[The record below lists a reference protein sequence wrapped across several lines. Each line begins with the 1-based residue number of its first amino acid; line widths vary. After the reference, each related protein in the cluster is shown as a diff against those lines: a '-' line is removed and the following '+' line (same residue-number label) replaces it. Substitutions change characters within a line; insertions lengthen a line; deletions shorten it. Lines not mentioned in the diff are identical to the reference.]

1 MTLKGEAQSAPFR
14 VPTKWEER
22 AQTGRCVDS
31 NLRAQV
37 QAPGETVVGEL
48 AAVGAPPV
56 RCLTR
61 CSGHVGGRPMEVTEL
76 SCEGA
81 VWECRPSL
89 DR

>member
-37 QAPGETVVGEL
+37 EAPGETAAGEM
-48 AAVGAPPV
+48 AAVGAPP
-56 RCLTR
+56 
-61 CSGHVGGRPMEVTEL
+61 
-76 SCEGA
+76 
-81 VWECRPSL
+81 
-89 DR
+89 